1 MQRLARG
8 LIGHLPRGGGLDE
21 DRRRALQ
28 RLLTAVLALHVP
40 ALALVG
46 LLAGWS
52 PGGLLL
58 ALAPVGVAVALAAR
72 APARIA
78 ATASALGLVAASA
91 AIAAVPGGATA
102 AALHAVVVLG
112 LVALY
117 HDWTPFLAATVAA
130 VAALAAAE
138 VLRPGAPG
146 PQALVPG
153 AFLLAAA
160 AVQVLWWRL
169 NERVQHQSRDYYRQ
183 LYEGERALVAH
194 LREAERV
201 KSELVAVVGHEFRT
215 PLASII
221 GYAQTIEKRFDKM
234 DRATL
239 VTFLR
244 TIDRQAHRLEKVVVN
259 LLASSGGMPSTPDAA
274 ADLERVA
281 LRVVDDLAR
290 QDGACGHVIAVDV
303 EPGLTVRMSA
313 ESAARVLANLLDNAV
328 KFSTPGTEI
337 RLSARRVGQT
347 AVLEV
352 ADLGSPIV
360 DGDLERIFDPFVQV
374 DSSDTRRVDGIGL
387 GLHTV
392 RRIVEVHGGSVQ
404 VRNAE
409 PWVVFTVTLP
419 AAVGAVPPA
428 IAAPA
433 LPGARRPASEA
444 RR

>member
-1 MQRLARG
+1 MQRLARDLLG
-8 LIGHLPRGGGLDE
+8 QLPRGGGLDE
-21 DRRRALQ
+21 DRTRALQ
-28 RLLTAVLALHVP
+28 RLLTVVLALHVP
-40 ALALVG
+40 ALGVAGLV
-46 LLAGWS
+46 AGWS
-52 PGGLLL
+52 ADDLLL
-58 ALAPVGVAVALAAR
+58 ALLPVVLLLVPAAR
-72 APARIA
+72 APSRRVA
-78 ATASALGLVAASA
+78 ATAAALGLVAAST
-91 AIAAVPGGATA
+91 AIAAVPGAATA

-117 HDWTPFLAATVAA
+117 HDWTPYLAATAAA
-130 VAALAAAE
+130 VVALTTVE
-138 VLRPGAPG
+138 VLRPGAVG
-146 PQALVPG
+146 PPAMVPG
-153 AFLLAAA
+153 GFLLAAA
-160 AVQVLWWRL
+160 VVQVLWWGL
-169 NERVQHQSRDYYRQ
+169 NERVQGQSRDYYRQ

-221 GYAQTIEKRFDKM
+221 GYSQTIERRFDQM

-239 VTFLR
+239 VTFLH

-259 LLASSGGMPSTPDAA
+259 LLAGSGGMPSAPDAT

-281 LRVVDDLAR
+281 LRVVDDLVRA
-290 QDGACGHVIAVDV
+290 DGTCGHGIGVDV
-303 EPGLTVRMSA
+303 ELGLAVRMSP

-352 ADLGSPIV
+352 ADLGTPIV
-360 DGDLERIFDPFVQV
+360 DADLERIFDPFVQA
-374 DSSDTRRVDGIGL
+374 DSSDTRQVDGIGL

-392 RRIVEVHGGSVQ
+392 RRIVEVHGGGVQ

-409 PWVVFTVTLP
+409 PWVVFTVTIPAAVVGGIATPVGALP
-419 AAVGAVPPA
+419 AA
-428 IAAPA
+428 
-433 LPGARRPASEA
+433 RRA
-444 RR
+444 